1 MFWDTTYTASPHLED
16 LLAKEVCS
24 TSLPSNLSNLIYF
37 LMFKQ
42 DVTLKELLDD
52 DEILTEYK
60 TMNKA
65 LVAL

>member
-1 MFWDTTYTASPHLED
+1 MFT
-16 LLAKEVCS
+16 
-24 TSLPSNLSNLIYF
+24 
-37 LMFKQ
+37 Q